1 MNINQ
6 LLILTL
12 FLFLY
17 IYYKGNI
24 YENFD
29 GKITKETCV
38 QRILDH
44 GCIDPEKKEKINED
58 CSDFEIP
65 TSIGISNITCN
76 DEVLVDTLRCIKMI
90 SDGACD
96 CSYGRRQIQGICNV
110 EPVNISCPKEM
121 SRKDEIILD
130 KINTLREESQKCKD
144 VEIKEQKLAEY
155 ALQLKELIIE
165 KGFDESDG
173 FNPFF
178 IIIPLII
185 GGGIIYFFYN
195 KKK

>member
-6 LLILTL
+6 LIIITL
-12 FLFLY
+12 FIFLY
-17 IYYKGNI
+17 IHYKESI
-24 YENFD
+24 YENFE
-29 GKITKETCV
+29 GEISKETCV

-58 CSDFEIP
+58 CGSFQLMIP
-65 TSIGISNITCN
+65 TGLANVSCDDT
-76 DEVLVDTLRCIKMI
+76 LLRDTLRCNKMI

-96 CSYGRRQIQGICNV
+96 CSYGRRQMKGICDI
-110 EPVNISCPKEM
+110 EPLNISCPKEM
-121 SRKDEIILD
+121 NVRDVVILE
-130 KINTLREESQKCKD
+130 KINTLTEESQQCKN
-144 VEIKEQKLAEY
+144 VEIKEKKLAEY

-165 KGFDESDG
+165 KGFDGSDG